1 MRALTVEIQESAGRV
16 LCCSIFRAGGRKLL
30 GKGHLLSVDD
40 VRLLRTE
47 GMNDVWVTELE
58 EGEVSEDE
66 AVLAV
71 ASAVC
76 CGSAEIRV
84 AAGGRANLIATE
96 DCCAL
101 VDDELLKQIN
111 CTSGVV
117 IATASNFRYLRAGE
131 RLATIKSAPFA
142 ISRAQLDSI
151 LQILSDRGPI
161 LQARPI
167 RDPQVSVL
175 YTDPV
180 QGDRARNLFE
190 ATVRARLDALKARLS
205 FSMVV
210 VEEEEH
216 VVRALQHLTRTQ
228 PTAVLIAS
236 TTTPAGPEDA
246 IGRALLRAGALLE
259 RFLAPVDPGTL
270 LMLGYK
276 GNIPILSAPCC
287 FRSIKPNVVDL
298 LLPPML
304 AKYRVS
310 GWEVACLGHGG
321 LLS

>member
-1 MRALTVEIQESAGRV
+1 MRALTVEVQSSAGRI
-16 LCCSIFRAGGRKLL
+16 LCCSIFRPGGRKLL
-30 GKGHLLSVDD
+30 GKGHLLSDDD
-40 VRLLRTE
+40 VRMLKVE

-58 EGEVSEDE
+58 EGEIGEDE

-71 ASAVC
+71 ASAMC
-76 CGSAEIRV
+76 CGSVEIRM
-84 AAGGRANLIATE
+84 AAGGRANLVATE

-117 IATASNFRYLRAGE
+117 IATVQNFRYILTGE

-142 ISRAQLDSI
+142 VSRTQLDAIISM
-151 LQILSDRGPI
+151 LNERGPI

-180 QGDRARNLFE
+180 QGERARNLFE
-190 ATVRARLDALKARLS
+190 SSIRARLDGLKARLS
-205 FSMVV
+205 YSIAVA
-210 VEEEEH
+210 EEEEA
-216 VVRALQHLTRTQ
+216 VVRALQHLSRTN
-228 PTAVLIAS
+228 PTAILVAS
-236 TTTPAGPEDA
+236 TTTPAGPEDVV
-246 IGRALLRAGALLE
+246 GRALSRVGATLE

-270 LMLGYK
+270 TLLGYK
-276 GNIPILSAPCC
+276 GDTPILSAPCC
-287 FRSIKPNVVDL
+287 FRSVKPNILDL